1 MMGEMCVGRGVTSRV
16 GGLSTVFCYAIA
28 PFGFSAP
35 QSRLTN
41 EEVEVSDE
49 GVLPHQRGGEPQ
61 LAVRLDDAQHL
72 AEHGGGHHVH
82 LRGMMC
88 G

>member
-1 MMGEMCVGRGVTSRV
+1 
-16 GGLSTVFCYAIA
+16 
-28 PFGFSAP
+28 
-35 QSRLTN
+35 
-41 EEVEVSDE
+41 
-49 GVLPHQRGGEPQ
+49 
-61 LAVRLDDAQHL
+61 VRLDDAQHL